1 MLWLPF
7 DKQPVS
13 MNAIESDP
21 PLDLTATAIRALV
34 LYPLLEFQSGHAT
47 TIWVTANGHS
57 FSIADDGRGHALDR
71 EVNGSSYLKFIYNHF
86 DYPFESGRS
95 APVQLQGIGMSL
107 VNAMCSEL
115 ALTVTKKDET
125 LRVLFRN
132 GQLVS
137 SQRSAKPSENAGT
150 GIAVSARLNA
160 HLQPNG
166 VAIEPLEAWLQG
178 LLVSDPA
185 LKLYFN
191 ERELRAPAPV

>member
-1 MLWLPF
+1 MTATE
-7 DKQPVS
+7 
-13 MNAIESDP
+13 NDP
-21 PLDLTATAIRALV
+21 PLDLTATAVRALV

-71 EVNGSSYLKFIYNHF
+71 EVNGTSYLKFIYNHC
-86 DYPFESGRS
+86 DYPFASGRS
-95 APVQLQGIGMSL
+95 APIQLQGIGMSL

-115 ALTVTKKDET
+115 ALTVSKKDET
-125 LRVLFRN
+125 LHVLFRN

-137 SQRSAKPSENAGT
+137 SQRSATPSERT

-166 VAIEPLEAWLQG
+166 VATEPLEAWLKG
-178 LLVSDPA
+178 LLVSDPG
-185 LKLYFN
+185 LKLHFN
-191 ERELRAPAPV
+191 GRELHGP